1 MTKAASLD
9 IPARVE
15 IEARHPV
22 DLSAAAAA
30 QAMAAVAAAH
40 ERARSPSWQATS
52 VTAELKRLPRIAV
65 EPSEAGESIDP
76 TRAIVPDKPSHRADA
91 GMAWGTLVHGLL
103 EHAMRHPGATRQ
115 DLRRLAM
122 WLTMDVP
129 DLRAV
134 VDQAL
139 DTVEAV
145 SRAGFWR
152 EARLSAERHEEV
164 PFAVRDDSLDIPRVV
179 TGAIDLAHRTD
190 ETWQVVDYKTDLDLG
205 NADAQRRYDEQ
216 IHAYGE
222 AWARIT
228 GSAVKT
234 SVVAARKP

>member
-1 MTKAASLD
+1 
-9 IPARVE
+9 
-15 IEARHPV
+15 
-22 DLSAAAAA
+22 
-30 QAMAAVAAAH
+30 
-40 ERARSPSWQATS
+40 
-52 VTAELKRLPRIAV
+52 LPRIAV
-65 EPSEAGESIDP
+65 EPAEAAESIDS
-76 TRAIVPDKPSHRADA
+76 TRTIVPDKPSHRADA
-91 GMAWGTLVHGLL
+91 GMAWGSLVHGLL

-139 DTVEAV
+139 DTVEGV
-145 SRAGFWR
+145 SRADFWR

-164 PFAVRDDSLDIPRVV
+164 PFAVRDDKLDIPRVV
-179 TGAIDLAHRTD
+179 TGVIDLAHRTD
-190 ETWQVVDYKTDLDLG
+190 DTWQVVDYKTDLDLE

-216 IHAYGE
+216 IQAYGE

-228 GSAVKT
+228 GCGVKT
-234 SVVAARKP
+234 SVVAAREP

>member
-1 MTKAASLD
+1 
-9 IPARVE
+9 
-15 IEARHPV
+15 
-22 DLSAAAAA
+22 
-30 QAMAAVAAAH
+30 MAAVAAAH

-65 EPSEAGESIDP
+65 EPTEAGESIDP